1 MQLASERQAYEAVTE
16 QKERDHRN
24 EILAMRRRQ
33 EEELAAAEERRQ
45 RDIAEQEARRVAE
58 LEAAETR
65 RRSELQ
71 ARDEEHHARVTE
83 LERRHLTEKTELTER
98 HRAEYDQALGR
109 AARAEGELAARVQEI
124 EQAYRRL
131 SGLEADIDAARAELG
146 NRDVR
151 LAQQRDR
158 IAELEA
164 KVADYEDQIVRA
176 FQRIRAD
183 DKTTEKTRR
192 ALAVALAL
200 IDERASAPA
209 APAPRAGRRRVRAQD
224 LTAER
229 RILSA

>member
-1 MQLASERQAYEAVTE
+1 
-16 QKERDHRN
+16 
-24 EILAMRRRQ
+24 
-33 EEELAAAEERRQ
+33 
-45 RDIAEQEARRVAE
+45 DIAEQEARRVAE

-65 RRSELQ
+65 RRGELQ
-71 ARDEEHHARVTE
+71 ARDEEDHARVTDIA
-83 LERRHLTEKTELTER
+83 RRHLTEKTELTEK

-131 SGLEADIDAARAELG
+131 SGQEADLDAARVELG
-146 NRDVR
+146 NRDVK

-164 KVADYEDQIVRA
+164 KAADYEDQIVRA

-200 IDERASAPA
+200 IDERSNAPSAPT
-209 APAPRAGRRRVRAQD
+209 PRQAVTD
-224 LTAER
+224 ESTELKT
-229 RILSA
+229 